1 MKPGG
6 WIEFLEFFGLPGCDD
21 GTLCPDSPLIKFF
34 NLLRQVF
41 VDVYGFDINIA
52 EKLPAKLEQ
61 VGFVNIE
68 QKVYHLPIGDWP
80 KDKHL
85 RTVGVYC
92 REVVEELLSAA
103 AAKPFSDAGIEKS
116 EANELLQESRAV
128 LFNKRV
134 HAYLPAYIIWAQKPE
149 R

>member
-1 MKPGG
+1 MRPGG
-6 WIEFLEFFGLPGCDD
+6 WIEFLEFYGVPGCDD
-21 GTLCPDSPLIKFF
+21 GTLCADSPLIKFF
-34 NLLRQVF
+34 DVLRQVF
-41 VDVYGFDINIA
+41 VDIYGFDIDIV

-61 VGFVNIE
+61 AGFVNIQ

-134 HAYLPAYIIWAQKPE
+134 HAYMPAYIIWAQKPE